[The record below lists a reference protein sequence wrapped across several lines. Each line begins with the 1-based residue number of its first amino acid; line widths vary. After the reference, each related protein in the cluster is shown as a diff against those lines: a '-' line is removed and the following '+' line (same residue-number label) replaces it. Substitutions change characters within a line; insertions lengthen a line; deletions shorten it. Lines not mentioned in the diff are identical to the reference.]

1 MVRRTL
7 ALLSTNGCFQR
18 LARVARSEPPRARA
32 LLGAL
37 GEQIGARPALAQDP
51 ARIAQ
56 PSLALRFWRFYQDAE
71 RRCLASEEGP
81 LI

>member
-37 GEQIGARPALAQDP
+37 GEQIGARPALLKTLRA
-51 ARIAQ
+51 
-56 PSLALRFWRFYQDAE
+56 SLNPLSRFDFGVFTRMPNAGAWQAKKGR
-71 RRCLASEEGP
+71 
-81 LI
+81 